1 MLRRSRTDELHHGR
15 ATNPNRV
22 VVVDDDAD
30 ACELVAR
37 IVEGAGWTV
46 TRCHSHNDTVAELG
60 RANPRYAAV
69 VVGFAGT
76 GNSSSLKLLDTIRHT
91 DEIDDTPVLLLPRT
105 DTNRMFAWQ
114 QGADGFLP
122 RPFHAD
128 ELVAELHAILGRDP
142 EARAERRREQLE
154 GSAEPEPAALPEE

>member
-1 MLRRSRTDELHHGR
+1 MLRRSKTDELHHDR

-30 ACELVAR
+30 ACELIAR
-37 IVEGAGWTV
+37 VVEGGGWSV
-46 TRCHSHNDTVAELG
+46 TRCHSHNDAIAELT
-60 RANPRYAAV
+60 RANPRYALAV
-69 VVGFAGT
+69 VDFATAGT
-76 GNSSSLKLLDTIRHT
+76 ASSLKLLDTIRHA
-91 DEIDDTPVLLLPRT
+91 DGIDDTPVLLLPRA

-128 ELVAELHAILGRDP
+128 ELVAELHAILGRDL
-142 EARAERRREQLE
+142 EQRQAHRLEQLQ
-154 GSAEPEPAALPEE
+154 GSAEPEPAALPED